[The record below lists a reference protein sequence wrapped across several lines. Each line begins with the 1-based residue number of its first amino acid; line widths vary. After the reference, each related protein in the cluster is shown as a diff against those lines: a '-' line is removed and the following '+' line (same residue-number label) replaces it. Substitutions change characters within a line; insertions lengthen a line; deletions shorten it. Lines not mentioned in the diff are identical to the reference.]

1 MEKKDLNR
9 FSKYENCIIYP
20 PIGYISKEA
29 KVNLQ
34 EIFVSNIENFLKGK
48 PTNVVN

>member
-1 MEKKDLNR
+1 MKKEDLDKI
-9 FSKYENCIIYP
+9 SKYENCVVYP

-29 KVNLQ
+29 SVNKQ
-34 EIFVSNIENFLKGK
+34 NIFVENIENFLKGK